1 VSTSR
6 RVLWTIK
13 GLGPGGAER
22 LLVAAAAAHDR
33 DRYAIEVAYLLPWKD
48 HLVAELEA
56 LDVRCTCLDVSNE
69 RDLRWVGRLRSKLR
83 RDRIDIVHAHSPYV
97 AAFTRLAARSLPP
110 GSRPRVVT
118 TEHNPWTT
126 FKTPTRLANARTAFL
141 DDATIA
147 VSRETF
153 DSMSPRARAHTEVLA
168 HGIAVDRVRAL
179 TAQRDAVRAELGI
192 EPGTVVVGT
201 VANYHPK
208 KDWPNLLH
216 AARIL
221 ADRAVPVRF
230 CAVGQGPLEADVH
243 ALHRELRLDETV
255 ILTGYRA
262 DAARLMGGA
271 DIFVLASRWEGLPV
285 AIMEACALGLPLVAT
300 AVGGVREEFTDGVDA
315 RLVPAGDPD
324 ALAGAIE
331 EVAANAE
338 LRERLARASA
348 TRAADFDVRRAV
360 ARIETIY
367 EQVSSGSAKRE

>member
-22 LLVAAAAAHDR
+22 LLVAAAATHDR

-56 LDVRCTCLDVSNE
+56 LGVRCTCLDVHNE

-97 AAFTRLAARSLPP
+97 AAFTRLAARSLPR
-110 GSRPRVVT
+110 GSRPGVVS

-153 DSMSPRARAHTEVLA
+153 ESMSPRARAHTEVLA
-168 HGIAVDRVRAL
+168 HGIAVDRVHGL

-192 EPGTVVVGT
+192 QPGTIVVGT

-216 AARIL
+216 AARLL

-230 CAVGQGPLEADVH
+230 CAVGQGPLEADVER
-243 ALHRELRLDETV
+243 LHRELRLEATV

-285 AIMEACALGLPLVAT
+285 AVMEACALGLPLVAT

-315 RLVPAGDPD
+315 RLVSAGDPD
-324 ALAGAIE
+324 ALALAIE
-331 EVAANAE
+331 ALAGDGA
-338 LRERLARASA
+338 LRERLACASA
-348 TRAADFDVRRAV
+348 ARAADFDVRRAV
-360 ARIETIY
+360 ARIEAIY
-367 EQVSSGSAKRE
+367 ERVSSGSKNP